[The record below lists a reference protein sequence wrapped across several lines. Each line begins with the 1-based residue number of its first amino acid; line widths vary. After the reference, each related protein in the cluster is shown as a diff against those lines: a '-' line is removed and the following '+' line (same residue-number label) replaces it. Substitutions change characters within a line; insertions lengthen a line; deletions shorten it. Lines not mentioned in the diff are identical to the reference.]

1 MMALS
6 PEFNW
11 LDNSDKISAQPAGN
25 LYHGITRADCLHVDF
40 QGLGEVLRALDASSG
55 AVQISYTSKYCATVF
70 DGDAQTWRGIYS
82 TLGSDEWAQK
92 SYIERW
98 KAVRDDDSLNRRE
111 WLDQQWNH
119 TALVYAAA
127 AGKKLLYIQA
137 DMQYGTRP
145 STLARALSGA
155 TWTFHQAV
163 HGAWVFEGP
172 HVRLVCIGGDNHRLS
187 ELWEIYPKPDEVRSI
202 PFAGR
207 TPITDAG
214 ALRLYGSDDDCPRAE
229 LLALTDSS
237 RHYDHLLAEAGT
249 NLPNRSGVV
258 GALYS
263 GGSGP
268 FQDARTFA
276 DVWNQTQSNPIHD
289 FCWIVVT
296 NGEPAFDG
304 STTHRILGM
313 YFDRLIHP
321 YVRTK
326 QDPLKFICFSLI
338 SRCRDPAWA
347 RAHAEGLVV
356 DVVDGRLAL
365 RSEDSYAINEV
376 VGN

>member
-1 MMALS
+1 M
-6 PEFNW
+6 
-11 LDNSDKISAQPAGN
+11 
-25 LYHGITRADCLHVDF
+25 
-40 QGLGEVLRALDASSG
+40 LRALDASSG
-55 AVQISYTSKYCATVF
+55 AVQISYTSKNCATVF

-92 SYIERW
+92 TYIERW
-98 KAVRDDDSLNRRE
+98 KAVRDAPYDSLDDNSLNRRE

-119 TALVYAAA
+119 AALVYAAA
-127 AGKKLLYIQA
+127 AGKKLLYVQA

-214 ALRLYGSDDDCPRAE
+214 ALRLYGSENDCPRAE

-237 RHYDHLLAEAGT
+237 RDYAKLLAEAGT
-249 NLPNRSGVV
+249 NLPSRSGSVA
-258 GALYS
+258 ALYS
-263 GGSGP
+263 NGSGH

-276 DVWNQTQSNPIHD
+276 DVWSQTQGNHTIDD
-289 FCWIVVT
+289 FCRIVVR
-296 NGEPAFDG
+296 NGEPASDG
-304 STTHRILGM
+304 TNDHHILGM

-326 QDPLKFICFSLI
+326 QDPLKFFCFSLL
-338 SRCRDPAWA
+338 SRCRDRAWA